1 MNPELEEAEKKLRDG
16 IIAYVRAAYKTVGS
30 VNIAVMMMG
39 EKIMSIGESV
49 TEADFEGLDDN
60 EVAKNNGTQADK
72 KGR

>member
-30 VNIAVMMMG
+30 VEIAVIMMG
-39 EKIMSIGESV
+39 KKIMSIGESV

-60 EVAKNNGTQADK
+60 EVAKEC
-72 KGR
+72 